1 MDSKYQH
8 DMLVFQPT
16 LWPVT
21 MKLLS
26 PVVGGW
32 YQDLQTSALFEVV
45 AWDPAAHNIE
55 TQYLDGEVTE
65 YDLDAWRE
73 MMLQRVEAP
82 EDWRSAYELD
92 DDDALDP
99 DLPYHPEDWNNP
111 VNSIEPE
118 FMHGVDDF

>member
-1 MDSKYQH
+1 
-8 DMLVFQPT
+8 
-16 LWPVT
+16 

-26 PVVGGW
+26 PEVGGW
-32 YQDLQTSALFEVV
+32 YQDLQTAALFEIV

-82 EDWRSAYELD
+82 EDWRAGYELD

-99 DLPYHPEDWNNP
+99 DLPYHPEDWINP
-111 VNSIEPE
+111 LNSIEPE
-118 FMHGVDDF
+118 FMHGVEDF